1 MRPSLTSYHLP
12 DDLNHSVALFA
23 VADAMTIAST
33 LVRASANDPVSTY
46 LRDTPACS
54 SITSSQAAADKN
66 SQDAQNPD
74 LYECAETLQFAL
86 SALLWFRTRIAFTVD
101 NGRSVELA

>member
-12 DDLNHSVALFA
+12 DDLNHLVALYA

-101 NGRSVELA
+101 NGRSVVLA